1 MSEAS
6 ELRAM
11 YNRTAVE
18 ALGAMVASAHSAFP
32 VARFVEEVMA
42 DLPPLSLMERA
53 QRIAAGFKAHLPDD
67 YPAALAIL
75 LKSLPAVPAEE
86 GSFRFL
92 PFLNFVSRNG
102 LGHPELSL
110 DAIAIMTRH
119 FTAEFDIRPFI
130 VAHPDLTW
138 PRLHLWSKDPDW
150 RVRRLAT
157 EGIRPRLPWGMRL
170 KDLVKDPAP
179 VRPIIDLLHNDP
191 HDSVR
196 RSAANSLND
205 IAKDHPDLAVE
216 IARGWTT
223 KWEVRHALRTL
234 VKKGHP
240 GALSL
245 LGFGGGDALNLSAFT
260 LAPPVVIYGQGLE
273 FAFTL
278 TSRES
283 QAVELSIDYAIHHR
297 KANGQLAPKVF
308 KLAQRRLAPGESLS
322 LSKRHA
328 IRPITT
334 RVYYPGEHRVEIL
347 VNGRSLGFQDF
358 ILEMAG

>member
-1 MSEAS
+1 MSEAT
-6 ELRAM
+6 ELRSM
-11 YNRTAVE
+11 YNRAAVE
-18 ALGAMVASAHSAFP
+18 HLAGLVAAAYPDF
-32 VARFVEEVMA
+32 AGDDFVEGVLAE
-42 DLPPLSLMERA
+42 LPPLSLMERA

-67 YPAALAIL
+67 YPQALAIL
-75 LKSLPAVPAEE
+75 LASLPAVPAEE

-92 PFLNFVSRNG
+92 PFLNFVSSNG
-102 LGHPELSL
+102 LAHPELSL

-138 PRLHLWSKDPDW
+138 ARLHAWSKDEDW
-150 RVRRLAT
+150 RVRRLST

-240 GALSL
+240 GALEL
-245 LGFGGGDALNLSAFT
+245 LGFGGGDALDLTALS
-260 LAPPVVIYGQGLE
+260 LAPPVVVFGTGLE
-273 FAFTL
+273 FSFTL
-278 TSRES
+278 SSRE
-283 QAVELSIDYAIHHR
+283 AAPVDLSIDYAIHHR
-297 KANGQLAPKVF
+297 KANGQLAPKIF
-308 KLAQRRLAPGESLS
+308 KLTSKRLAPGESITLG
-322 LSKRHA
+322 KRHA

-334 RVYYPGEHRVEIL
+334 RVYYPGLHRLEIL
-347 VNGRSLGFQDF
+347 VNGRSLGTHDF
-358 ILEMAG
+358 TLEMAG